1 MCGAWPKSSTGPAGE
16 TVDGKGVVVRRNLKD
31 TSGGGH
37 GACLVEYTRTHF
49 IVRTQLGRA
58 VGATAGSP
66 TRPNAYAASAFD
78 EAYGAVL

>member
-1 MCGAWPKSSTGPAGE
+1 MAKVLYRPGGGN
-16 TVDGKGVVVRRNLKD
+16 GRRQGCRREAALKD
-31 TSGGGH
+31 TSRGGH